1 MKAMQD
7 PGLEPKWVKWSRQLM
22 AIAQNGLT
30 YAESHFDEE
39 RYEQVRQVAAEMLAD
54 QSETDDR
61 KVLDLF
67 AGEVGYATPKV
78 DVRGV
83 VFRDDRIL
91 LVKER
96 ADGLWTLPGG
106 WADVNESPKEAVE
119 REVMEESGY
128 HTRAGKLLAVWDRAK
143 HPHTPP
149 FPYHIYKIC
158 ILCKLI
164 GGEATA
170 SHETEEVGFY
180 PEDGLPDLSISRV
193 TPGQIG
199 RLFEHH
205 RDPSLPTDFD

>member
-1 MKAMQD
+1 MNEQ
-7 PGLEPKWVKWSRQLM
+7 GLEPKWVKWSRQLM

-30 YAESHFDEE
+30 YAENHFDRE
-39 RYEQVRQVAAEMLAD
+39 RYEQVRQVAAEMMAE
-54 QSETDDR
+54 QSETDYR

-67 AGEVGYATPKV
+67 SGEVGYATPKV

-106 WADVNESPKEAVE
+106 WADVNESPKEAVV

-128 HTRAGKLLAVWDRAK
+128 RTRARKLLAVWDRAK

-158 ILCKLI
+158 ILCELI
-164 GGEATA
+164 GGEATT

-180 PEDGLPDLSISRV
+180 PEDGLPDLSFSRV
-193 TPGQIG
+193 TPGQIA

-205 RDPSLPTDFD
+205 FDPKLPTDSD

>member
-1 MKAMQD
+1 ME
-7 PGLEPKWVKWSRQLM
+7 LKWILWSRQLV

-30 YAESHFDEE
+30 YAESHFDRE
-39 RYEQVRQVAAEMLAD
+39 RYEQVRQIAANIMAEK
-54 QSETDDR
+54 SNTEER

-83 VFRDDRIL
+83 VFRDDCIL

-96 ADGLWTLPGG
+96 ADGRWTLPGG
-106 WADVNESPKEAVE
+106 WADVNESPKEAVV

-128 HTRAGKLLAVWDRAK
+128 RTRGEKLLAVWDRAK

-158 ILCKLI
+158 ILCELV
-164 GGEATA
+164 GGEATT
-170 SHETEEVGFY
+170 SHETEEIGFY
-180 PEDGLPDLSISRV
+180 PEDGLPKLSISRV
-193 TPGQIG
+193 TAGQIA

-205 RDPSLPTDFD
+205 RDPGLPTDFD